1 MGQDTGRVDALL
13 NGVEVLKMSNSVGS
27 LDGEF
32 GVDGQKAD
40 DGSGGRKAV
49 AAVGFAMMFGA
60 FAGLGA
66 MVVKWYK
73 RPQDWERRESFSSW
87 LLPIHTGQSFTS
99 GSGGGKSGNTF
110 SSTMGLGRFF
120 SFAEIQAA
128 TQNFDEKAIIGV
140 GGFGNVYVGEI
151 DDGTVNPESL
161 AKFAETAEKCLAE
174 FGSDRISMGD
184 VLWNLEYAL
193 QLQDANPPEGGDSDG
208 NSDGAT
214 AEGGAIVPAG
224 GAVPDASTAAA
235 GELFQQLADM
245 KGR

>member
-151 DDGTVNPESL
+151 RRVHRRRRGALPAARRHEGEVIDRLHCMWHGNLTGSTQQSYRRSGSL
-161 AKFAETAEKCLAE
+161 VSCMSSHRCMYCTLKI
-174 FGSDRISMGD
+174 RILEHKLKRVVGD
-184 VLWNLEYAL
+184 QYVYKYIYMYNVCTC
-193 QLQDANPPEGGDSDG
+193 N
-208 NSDGAT
+208 N
-214 AEGGAIVPAG
+214 
-224 GAVPDASTAAA
+224 
-235 GELFQQLADM
+235 
-245 KGR
+245 